1 MKKIFTLIAA
11 ASVGVAFASAAT
23 HFDTARY
30 HVEGVNPKY
39 ASIAANPASTFEGQ
53 YFEQSVKEG
62 RVMHRVMEQGNFIYN
77 VTFNNIG
84 PLTDFWK
91 ITSETEDGVKRTLEF
106 KDWPFY
112 AVSMHLTRA
121 NKNDPKNPNTDVVC
135 YLSWP
140 SEAFM
145 ASDNLLRDM
154 GYIEGEP
161 GGFDGEL
168 TDIVDMTELAE
179 NRAYSNMFVYQARVN
194 AQTGE
199 LTVDNLLPG
208 FFYTDESK
216 SAITVGFWPIW
227 SPMVGDSAN
236 STVNGKSCALES
248 ADPENYNNNTNTKL
262 AITSFESG
270 SKALKME
277 YNFRFTEGVVP
288 MESSYDGDCTVIN
301 MVLQDLDWT
310 PKTVHVYNGGI
321 TTQGGHNDEADGGV
335 MYPYTFGY
343 PDGNNTFSPVQEF
356 YMWAMVG
363 NLVPGINSVEE
374 VVPYDPT
381 LLVPAKQ
388 AEDYEVKSSD
398 YNWVQGAFWTSGS
411 QFMNNTINLK
421 PGEVYMAKYPGSN
434 MEVQVICASPEPNIA
449 LDYGYTTP
457 YYWSSTRGL
466 TGALD
471 EFSIFFSTPTKFAF
485 GTKEGLIFE
494 GVDRSGNTYLLH
506 GIEEVMY
513 HNDPENMRV
522 AETVNVKGDYEMTG
536 VDFVVEDNGANV
548 VAADGAISVIAAN
561 AVDVAI
567 FNLNGSVVAKAG
579 VAAGETASFRVEKG
593 VYLVKVGRNAKKVI
607 L

>member
-11 ASVGVAFASAAT
+11 ASVGVAFASAAP
-23 HFDTARY
+23 HFDTSRY

-39 ASIAANPASTFEGQ
+39 ASIAANPASVFEGQ

-84 PLTDFWK
+84 PLTDFWQ
-91 ITSETEDGVKRTLEF
+91 ITMDRDGVKRNMEF

-112 AVSMHLTRA
+112 AVSMNLTRA
-121 NKNDPKNPNTDVVC
+121 NKNDPENPNTRIIC

-145 ASDNLLRDM
+145 NSDNILMDLYGDKDN
-154 GYIEGEP
+154 EP
-161 GGFDGEL
+161 AGFDGDL
-168 TDIVDMTELAE
+168 TGIIDMAELAQG
-179 NRAYSNMFVYQARVN
+179 RAYSNMFVYQARLDK
-194 AQTGE
+194 TGG
-199 LTVDNLLPG
+199 LSVDNLLPG
-208 FFYTDESK
+208 LFYTDDSK
-216 SAITVGFWPIW
+216 TEVEVGFWPIW
-227 SPMVGDSAN
+227 SPMVGATAN
-236 STVNGKSCALES
+236 STVNGKECALAS
-248 ADPENYNNNTNTKL
+248 DNPDNYNDNTNTKF

-270 SKALKME
+270 SKVLKME

-301 MVLQDLDWT
+301 MVLQDLNWT

-321 TTQGGHNDEADGGV
+321 TTQGGHNDEANGGP

-363 NLVPGINSVEE
+363 NLIPGIKSVEE

-381 LLVPAKQ
+381 ILTVAKMD
-388 AEDYEVKSSD
+388 ENYEPQPSD
-398 YNWVQGAFWTSGS
+398 WNWVEGAFWTSGD

-421 PGEVYMAKYPGSN
+421 PGKRYMAKYPGSD
-434 MEVQVICASPEPNIA
+434 MEVEVICASPEPNIA
-449 LDYGYTTP
+449 LDYGYSTP
-457 YYWSSTRGL
+457 YFWSSTRGL

-471 EFSIFFSTPTKFAF
+471 GFSIFFSTPTQFAF
-485 GTKEGLIFE
+485 GTKDGFSLV
-494 GVDRSGNTYLLH
+494 GVDRAGNTYKIS

-513 HNDPENMRV
+513 HSDPENMRV
-522 AETVNVKGDYEMTG
+522 AETVNVKGNHEMNG

-548 VAADGAISVIAAN
+548 VAADGTISVIAAN
-561 AVDVAI
+561 AVDVAV
-567 FNLNGSVVAKAG
+567 FNLNGSVVAKAD
-579 VAAGETASFRVEKG
+579 VAAGETASFQVEKG